1 MRWIRRRAGV
11 SSYMNPSAAPDPRRW
26 RALALLCTAF
36 FMVILDS
43 AIVIVAIP
51 SIEHDLG
58 FSQDGLQWVLS
69 AYALAFGGL
78 LLLGGRAADLLGRR
92 RVFLAGTLLFTL
104 ASLSCGLAWSG
115 PALIAARAVQG
126 IGAAA
131 MTPSALSILMTTFP
145 EGAERN
151 RALGIWSSLGGIGAS
166 AGWLIGGPLT
176 DGPGWEW
183 VFFINV
189 PVGVAV
195 LAIGPRLLRES
206 RERERVTSFDP
217 GGALAVTAAFLLLVY
232 AIVEAPTAGWGSAQ
246 TIALLAGSGA
256 LFAVFATIESRVR
269 SPLVP
274 LRLLRSR
281 RLVGANLAMLVIAA
295 VAFGMPFILT
305 QYAQQVL
312 GYSAVK
318 FGLTSLVFPLLASAG
333 SIAGQAIVTKRGFT
347 GVAAVGLALA
357 AAACALLTGVSVGGT
372 YLGDIF
378 PALVVFGA
386 GLGLTF
392 VASSIAALSGVA
404 ESESGLASGLNNT
417 AFQLGGALGVAVATT
432 VAVSST
438 SGYVASHGGADRLV
452 ALTEGFQSAFL
463 ACVAFPLAGLAL
475 TLVLFGLRR
484 RPAVPEAERAVAAGQ

>member
-217 GGALAVTAAFLLLVY
+217 GGALAVTVAFLLLVY

-256 LFAVFATIESRVR
+256 LFAVFATIEARVR
-269 SPLVP
+269 APLVP

-312 GYSAVK
+312 DYSPVQ
-318 FGLTSLVFPLLASAG
+318 FGVG
-333 SIAGQAIVTKRGFT
+333 SVIMPVM
-347 GVAAVGLALA
+347 AAVGSTVGQGVITRTGFRRVAVPSLILTALG
-357 AAACALLTGVSVGGT
+357 CAFLTQVSVDGT
-372 YLGDIF
+372 YFGDIF
-378 PALVVFGA
+378 FGLLVFGP
-386 GLGLTF
+386 GLGAGYVAGS
-392 VASSIAALSGVA
+392 VASLAGVA
-404 ESESGLASGLNNT
+404 ESEAGLASGLNNSS
-417 AFQLGGALGVAVATT
+417 FQIGGAIGVAIVST
-432 VAVSST
+432 VARSQAD
-438 SGYVASHGGADRLV
+438 GASPLA
-452 ALTEGFQSAFL
+452 ALTNGFQSAF
-463 ACVAFPLAGLAL
+463 AAAIVFAG
-475 TLVLFGLRR
+475 VGL
-484 RPAVPEAERAVAAGQ
+484 VAAIVLLGKPREALQLDAELAPAD